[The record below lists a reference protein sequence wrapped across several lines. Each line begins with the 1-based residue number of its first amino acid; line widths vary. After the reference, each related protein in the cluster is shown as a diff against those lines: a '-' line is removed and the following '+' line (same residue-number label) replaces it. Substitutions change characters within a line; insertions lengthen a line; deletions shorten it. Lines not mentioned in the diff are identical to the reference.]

1 MRRDFMEE
9 KQKDVAEIRRLT
21 NVAIA
26 TNLSVTERMQS
37 QVQTSDGVVME
48 STAYWGD
55 VGKLL

>member
-1 MRRDFMEE
+1 MEE